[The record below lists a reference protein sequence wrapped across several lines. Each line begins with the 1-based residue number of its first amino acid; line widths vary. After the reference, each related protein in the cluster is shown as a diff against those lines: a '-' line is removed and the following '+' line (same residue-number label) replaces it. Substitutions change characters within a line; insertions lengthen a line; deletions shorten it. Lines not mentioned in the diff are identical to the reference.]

1 MAFPGV
7 WLVNV
12 AGDGYAPFEVSKW
25 LVFAAAAFA
34 AAGTAAATW
43 LHLRHRRQVAALL
56 DRLERLEGEQGQ
68 WASAEPDGTPAHGAA
83 SPDQTVEPSNLS
95 RDVLAGRTTHVQ
107 RLLDGA
113 APGSRTLADQ
123 AIVRIHRHIGE
134 GLTPHQLA
142 HDLCVSLRTL
152 ERGLALTLECTPRQL
167 ILALKMREAR
177 RLLRDGGRVG
187 EVAERVGFANP
198 FHFSRRFK
206 EFFHVPPSEVRAEN
220 RR

>member
-1 MAFPGV
+1 MNLAGMF
-7 WLVNV
+7 LVDS
-12 AGDGYAPFEVSKW
+12 AGSGPEVPLLWKW
-25 LVFAAAAFA
+25 LLIGAVAAV
-34 AAGTAAATW
+34 AAGVGAAIW
-43 LHLRHRRQVAALL
+43 LHLRHRRQVATLL

-68 WASAEPDGTPAHGAA
+68 WASAEPDELPTEGAGTPE
-83 SPDQTVEPSNLS
+83 PTVEPSNLS

-113 APGSRTLADQ
+113 APGTRTLADQ
-123 AIVRIHRHIGE
+123 AIVRIHRHIGQ
-134 GLTPHQLA
+134 GLTPHELA

-177 RLLRDGGRVG
+177 RLLRNGARVA
-187 EVAERVGFANP
+187 EAAERVGFANP

-206 EFFHVPPSEVRAEN
+206 EFFHVSPSEVRVEGD
-220 RR
+220 R